1 MSRKKH
7 ILPNNTKVAIYF
19 DGEKVGEGII
29 TNHNLE
35 NIGDNPKQYDL
46 YYEVKIERTGL
57 ELMLNLPEKH
67 WLNAFEVKPI
77 R

>member
-19 DGEKVGEGII
+19 DGVKVGEGII
-29 TNHNLE
+29 TAHDIERNE
-35 NIGDNPKQYDL
+35 DNPKISDL
-46 YYEVKIERTGL
+46 YYQVKIKRTGL

-77 R
+77 K